1 MTTQEPASRTAL
13 NTAERT
19 AYLVLGMHRSG
30 TSAVTQLLALAGAHL
45 PEHVMPGDE
54 HNAKGYFEPWKI
66 ALFNDE
72 RLRAAGSAWD
82 DVFAFPHRPLA
93 RKDERGWLSRALDL
107 FQEEY
112 GEARHPLL
120 KDPRVTVLLPFWRTV
135 LEDLGVGVRAVIPV
149 RHPLAVA
156 GSLTRRNAFAT
167 EKSVLLWSAYM
178 LAAEAYT
185 RDLPRAFVSY
195 DGLLADWRGE
205 VGRIE
210 AAHGAPLP
218 MLTEKAGKAID
229 RFLTPEL
236 RHNASAGD
244 LAALGWAGELTAAV
258 HAWFE
263 AAATGAAPDRAPLE
277 RAAAELSRRR
287 DEVGVLVSPTTRDL
301 DAARAELRELRD
313 QATAREAVL
322 RETLRTEREALE
334 AGWRGDVERL
344 SAEQERERAVLE
356 AGWRGDVER
365 LQGELE
371 RDRAEQYKH
380 RAALEAELEAMRGR
394 WAELSRRLDSILAE
408 S

>member
-1 MTTQEPASRTAL
+1 M
-13 NTAERT
+13 
-19 AYLVLGMHRSG
+19 
-30 TSAVTQLLALAGAHL
+30 TQLLALAGAHL

-72 RLRAAGSAWD
+72 RLRAAGSAWN

-93 RKDERGWLSRALDL
+93 RKDERVWLSRALDL

-112 GEARHPLL
+112 GDARHPLL
-120 KDPRVTVLLPFWRTV
+120 KDPRVTVLMPFWRTV
-135 LEDLGVGVRAVIPV
+135 LEDLGIGVRAVIPV

-156 GSLTRRNAFAT
+156 GSLSRRDGFAT
-167 EKSVLLWSAYM
+167 ETSILLWSAYM

-195 DGLLADWRGE
+195 DGLLGDWRSE
-205 VGRIE
+205 VRRIE

-218 MLTEKAGKAID
+218 NLTDKAGRAID

-236 RHNASAGD
+236 RHNAGAGE
-244 LAALGWAGELTAAV
+244 LAALGWAGALTAAV
-258 HAWFE
+258 HDWFE

-287 DEVGVLVSPTTRDL
+287 EEIGVLVSPTARDL
-301 DAARAELRELRD
+301 DATRAELRELRD
-313 QATAREAVL
+313 RATAREAEL
-322 RETLRTEREALE
+322 RETLKSDRETLE
-334 AGWRGDVERL
+334 AGWR
-344 SAEQERERAVLE
+344 A
-356 AGWRGDVER
+356 DVER
-365 LQGELE
+365 LQ
-371 RDRAEQYKH
+371 
-380 RAALEAELEAMRGR
+380 AELETMRRR
-394 WAELSRRLDSILAE
+394 WAELSRRLDSMLAE